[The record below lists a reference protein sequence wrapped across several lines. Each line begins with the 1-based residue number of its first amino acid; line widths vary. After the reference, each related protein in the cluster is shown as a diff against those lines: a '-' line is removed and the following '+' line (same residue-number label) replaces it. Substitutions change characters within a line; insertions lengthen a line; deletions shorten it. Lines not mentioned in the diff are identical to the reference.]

1 MGHAEAQYRLGL
13 LYARGEGMLQSLP
26 DAVAW
31 YQRAAEQGQ
40 AEAQFQLGLIHL
52 NGVKAASGPYSPENW
67 LRAATHRDRTAT
79 QETFDLL
86 FPNGVE
92 VTADAEAAIAWISR
106 LAKSGKAEGQA
117 VLADLLRHGRGC
129 PQNYEEAR
137 RLYLLAGKAW
147 PRPSSRLAIFTI
159 RLWVSQLIPKW
170 PPNGT
175 KRLLT
180 TATSRACRA
189 RLNASVGQGTAG
201 Q

>member
-1 MGHAEAQYRLGL
+1 MSSPASSSSAQARPQGRGKAAKHWQRGLALYDKHLFHRALHAWRRAGELGHAEAQYRLGL
-13 LYARGEGMLQSLP
+13 LYARGEGVLQSLP

-92 VTADAEAAIAWISR
+92 VTADAEAAIAGSAGW
-106 LAKSGKAEGQA
+106 
-117 VLADLLRHGRGC
+117 
-129 PQNYEEAR
+129 QNPERRRAR
-137 RLYLLAGKAW
+137 R
-147 PRPSSRLAIFTI
+147 SSPI
-159 RLWVSQLIPKW
+159 
-170 PPNGT
+170 
-175 KRLLT
+175 
-180 TATSRACRA
+180 C
-189 RLNASVGQGTAG
+189 
-201 Q
+201 